1 MGVLLN
7 AEMAERYRDNVG
19 MPPAF
24 AHAARC
30 RETAGR
36 DPATIKLCG
45 YPYLPV

>member
-1 MGVLLN
+1 MGVLLKM
-7 AEMAERYRDNVG
+7 EMAERYQENVG
-19 MPPAF
+19 MAPAF

-45 YPYLPV
+45 YPYLRV